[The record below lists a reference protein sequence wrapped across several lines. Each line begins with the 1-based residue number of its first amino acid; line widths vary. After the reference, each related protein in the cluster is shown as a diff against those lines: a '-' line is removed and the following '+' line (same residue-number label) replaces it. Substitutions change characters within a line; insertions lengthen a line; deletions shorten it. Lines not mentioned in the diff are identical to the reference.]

1 MTRHVFTWGL
11 IIAFACGLAPRRA
24 HAQAPTIEMVPSTPT
39 PGSTESRLGPIPGA
53 GGGPFGLEPGA
64 GGAVLG
70 GRPGTSTPRVPTTI
84 ANPAAAGPTLPPL
97 GIAAPVVPPITA
109 QPIYGRLSLPS
120 QVADEGPP
128 DGLTLDMAIDRM
140 LRENLDLRSKYF
152 EIPQAQADIL
162 QAGLRANPL
171 FYADGQLVPYGNYS
185 KARPG
190 GPTQYDVNVSHPFD
204 LSHKRQAR
212 TQVATQA
219 KRVLEAQYQEAVRLA
234 INNLYTAY
242 IDVLAARQTVRYAK
256 ESLRTLERVRA
267 VTQKLYERDVTTRPD
282 LDRVKIAQEGTYIGV
297 LDAEES
303 LLQKKRALGVLLNLA
318 PAEAESLELR
328 GTILD
333 KGPPPPPSEV
343 LQQIALAVRPDIV
356 AYRLGVQ
363 RAVAD
368 VRLAQA
374 NRFSDVYVLYQP
386 YTFQDNTPFDAKSAH
401 SWALGVT
408 VPMPLYNRNQGGIL
422 RAKLNVTQTQI
433 ELANLERQA
442 RIEVLMA
449 EREYAITRQAIERI
463 EKNLLPTATQMRDD
477 TYRLYVGGEVNVVA
491 FLNTES
497 EYNTRVKQ
505 YLDTLVRHRRSMLAL
520 NTALG
525 QRLLP

>member
-1 MTRHVFTWGL
+1 M
-11 IIAFACGLAPRRA
+11 
-24 HAQAPTIEMVPSTPT
+24 
-39 PGSTESRLGPIPGA
+39 
-53 GGGPFGLEPGA
+53 
-64 GGAVLG
+64 
-70 GRPGTSTPRVPTTI
+70 
-84 ANPAAAGPTLPPL
+84 
-97 GIAAPVVPPITA
+97 
-109 QPIYGRLSLPS
+109 
-120 QVADEGPP
+120 
-128 DGLTLDMAIDRM
+128 
-140 LRENLDLRSKYF
+140 
-152 EIPQAQADIL
+152 
-162 QAGLRANPL
+162 
-171 FYADGQLVPYGNYS
+171 
-185 KARPG
+185 
-190 GPTQYDVNVSHPFD
+190 
-204 LSHKRQAR
+204 
-212 TQVATQA
+212 
-219 KRVLEAQYQEAVRLA
+219 
-234 INNLYTAY
+234 
-242 IDVLAARQTVRYAK
+242 
-256 ESLRTLERVRA
+256 
-267 VTQKLYERDVTTRPD
+267 
-282 LDRVKIAQEGTYIGV
+282 

-303 LLQKKRALGVLLNLA
+303 LRQKKRVLGVLLNLV

-433 ELANLERQA
+433 ELANLEHQA